1 MWKKLRRLWAG
12 LNGVRLLNRS
22 RKKLK
27 LGAFGAV
34 LAVPSEA
41 DAAKA
46 KREAMEILNALES
59 LLPSLVQMGI
69 EPTWTPPVISTLRRW
84 MLSKATEKLATPPRV
99 TTIGAKSN
107 PNEWKQGRGPWW
119 MFWRNFPKAHKS
131 GFFLHWFTFGLFP
144 SGMMFFV
151 IRWLKAIGLK
161 INLAKSKKKPR
172 RKMTQ
177 KNQRDVLCIFG
188 AAGMGKTRYVQRRMN
203 EWTRAIIVE
212 GGFSGENEY
221 PGVKVET
228 WRDFE
233 GYLESHIDSLFR
245 LRFVPSVPEFSL
257 VCDWAGIVG
266 SCALIIDE
274 ADRFLSNRVLEPE
287 FIELVNRGRH
297 FGAIA
302 GRGVSLVCISANP
315 FDFPIAFR
323 RQITKAIIFNTAE
336 PNDVEWLAK
345 LFGSGQREWAEKCA
359 LLQPGEYVEWVRGE
373 GCKMGAL

>member
-1 MWKKLRRLWAG
+1 
-12 LNGVRLLNRS
+12 
-22 RKKLK
+22 
-27 LGAFGAV
+27 
-34 LAVPSEA
+34 
-41 DAAKA
+41 
-46 KREAMEILNALES
+46 
-59 LLPSLVQMGI
+59 
-69 EPTWTPPVISTLRRW
+69 
-84 MLSKATEKLATPPRV
+84 
-99 TTIGAKSN
+99 
-107 PNEWKQGRGPWW
+107 
-119 MFWRNFPKAHKS
+119 
-131 GFFLHWFTFGLFP
+131 
-144 SGMMFFV
+144 
-151 IRWLKAIGLK
+151 
-161 INLAKSKKKPR
+161 
-172 RKMTQ
+172 MTQ

-233 GYLESHIDSLFR
+233 DYLESHIDSLFR

-297 FGAIA
+297 FGDIA

-336 PNDVEWLAK
+336 PNDVEWLSK

-359 LLQPGEYVEWVRGE
+359 LLKPGEFVEWVRGE

>member
-1 MWKKLRRLWAG
+1 MKAGDLRIVVNDVVG
-12 LNGVRLLNRS
+12 LNYTHEELQEPEWTTFVHKNDMVLVLDVIKDQRFVYPIVTLMTYKGVRYTVMS
-22 RKKLK
+22 
-27 LGAFGAV
+27 
-34 LAVPSEA
+34 
-41 DAAKA
+41 
-46 KREAMEILNALES
+46 
-59 LLPSLVQMGI
+59 Q
-69 EPTWTPPVISTLRRW
+69 
-84 MLSKATEKLATPPRV
+84 
-99 TTIGAKSN
+99 
-107 PNEWKQGRGPWW
+107 KQ
-119 MFWRNFPKAHKS
+119 F
-131 GFFLHWFTFGLFP
+131 
-144 SGMMFFV
+144 
-151 IRWLKAIGLK
+151 
-161 INLAKSKKKPR
+161 
-172 RKMTQ
+172 
-177 KNQRDVLCIFG
+177 
-188 AAGMGKTRYVQRRMN
+188 N

-359 LLQPGEYVEWVRGE
+359 LLKPGEYVEWVRGE